1 MKYFARS
8 ALSLGLFA
16 VFSTSC
22 FASGLVLADNEFR
35 NDLAWLSDRGTLSL
49 SLSTWP
55 LSEEE
60 INRAL
65 ANAHPTTSAERVV
78 LSRVNQRLR
87 SLKADVR
94 LTGYSSTDKP
104 GTPQG
109 FAQSYPADQAL
120 SLALNNSGEW
130 WDLHLQGNVEGDK
143 RISNGSNVNA
153 NGAYG
158 AVKLWNQWL
167 AFGQIPQWWGPGYEG
182 SLIRSDAARPMTGF
196 LLQRAEQSAPETSWL
211 SWIGPWQYQLSAS
224 QMNQYAAVPHTKIFG
239 GRLTFSPLTS
249 LELGASRIMQ

>member
-16 VFSTSC
+16 VFSTSG

-60 INRAL
+60 IKRAL

-78 LSRVNQRLR
+78 LGRVNQRL
-87 SLKADVR
+87 SALKADVR
-94 LTGYSSTDKP
+94 VTGYSSTDKP

-109 FAQSYPADQAL
+109 FAQSYPADQ
-120 SLALNNSGEW
+120 
-130 WDLHLQGNVEGDK
+130 
-143 RISNGSNVNA
+143 
-153 NGAYG
+153 
-158 AVKLWNQWL
+158 
-167 AFGQIPQWWGPGYEG
+167 
-182 SLIRSDAARPMTGF
+182 
-196 LLQRAEQSAPETSWL
+196 
-211 SWIGPWQYQLSAS
+211 
-224 QMNQYAAVPHTKIFG
+224 
-239 GRLTFSPLTS
+239 
-249 LELGASRIMQ
+249 